1 MAVNLIKPDPG
12 EDDEGLAD
20 VVELVAVDDLVDD
33 EGVTAQPSRLR
44 AWWGQVLED
53 AEPSAGPRP
62 RFMTGPELGAYSV
75 FNRAGLANVKTGTV
89 VIFRGTW
96 ALTRR
101 GWVFAKGAARKTK
114 GAKAAPAPAAAG
126 DTGDDAKTKAPAQE
140 RGRKPTAKKKG
151 AAKKKT
157 PAKKADTGN
166 VIVAG
171 VLIAGMSVMF
181 VTKTVIPAVVGLVS
195 DTASW
200 VADHPLDAARGTGVV
215 VIVFVMIAWIVGGIA
230 GAPDD
235 HEEDH
240 HSEDHDRG
248 AVGEAAEAESPEDHE
263 EGQGSGEVEV
273 ESDGGEVAVLSPEE
287 QAERERIRVYEW
299 VRESIKKPTGSGTAV
314 HLRELWVSLQKEGG
328 AGPSMADVRALLE
341 GHQIPIRDGVK
352 APASDKDGATR
363 NRPGVHCEDLPQ
375 SFTPLPTQG
384 SNLIR
389 LLPTYQASDQA

>member
-20 VVELVAVDDLVDD
+20 AVELVAVDDLVDD
-33 EGVTAQPSRLR
+33 EGVAAQPSRLR

-75 FNRAGLANVKTGTV
+75 FNRVGLANVKTGTV

-96 ALTRR
+96 TLTRR
-101 GWVFAKGAARKTK
+101 GWVFVMGAARKAK
-114 GAKAAPAPAAAG
+114 GVKAAPAPAAAG
-126 DTGDDAKTKAPAQE
+126 DTGDDAKTKALAKE
-140 RGRKPTAKKKG
+140 RGRKLAAKKKG
-151 AAKKKT
+151 V
-157 PAKKADTGN
+157 AKKADTGN

-171 VLIAGMSVMF
+171 VLIAGMGVMF
-181 VTKTVIPAVVGLVS
+181 VTKTVVPAVVSLAA
-195 DTASW
+195 DAASW
-200 VADHPLDAARGTGVV
+200 VADHPLDAARGTGAVMIAFVV
-215 VIVFVMIAWIVGGIA
+215 IAWIVGGVV
-230 GAPDD
+230 GVPD
-235 HEEDH
+235 HHQEDH
-240 HSEDHDRG
+240 RGEDHDGGRD
-248 AVGEAAEAESPEDHE
+248 GETAEAESPEDHE

-273 ESDGGEVAVLSPEE
+273 ESDGGEVALLSPEE
-287 QAERERIRVYEW
+287 QAEQERIRVYEW
-299 VRESIKKPTGSGTAV
+299 VRDSIKKPTGSGTAV

-341 GHQIPIRDGVK
+341 GHQITIRDGVK
-352 APASDKDGATR
+352 APASDKDGDTR
-363 NRPGVHCEDLPQ
+363 NRPGVHSEDLPQ

>member
-33 EGVTAQPSRLR
+33 EGVAAQPSRLR
-44 AWWGQVLED
+44 AWWAQVLED
-53 AEPSAGPRP
+53 SEPSAGPRP

-75 FNRAGLANVKTGTV
+75 FNRAGLANVKIGTV
-89 VIFRGTW
+89 VIVRGTW
-96 ALTRR
+96 TLTRR
-101 GWVFAKGAARKTK
+101 GWVFVMRAARKPK
-114 GAKAAPAPAAAG
+114 GVKAAPAPAAAG
-126 DTGDDAKTKAPAQE
+126 DTGGGAKTKAPVK
-140 RGRKPTAKKKG
+140 RGRKSAAKEKG
-151 AAKKKT
+151 AAKKKA

-166 VIVAG
+166 VLVAG
-171 VLIAGMSVMF
+171 VLIAGMAVMF
-181 VTKTVIPAVVGLVS
+181 VTKTVVPAVVSLATGA
-195 DTASW
+195 ASW

-215 VIVFVMIAWIVGGIA
+215 VIVFVVIAWTVGGVV

-235 HEEDH
+235 DEEDH

-248 AVGEAAEAESPEDHE
+248 AAGEAAEAESPEDRE
-263 EGQGSGEVEV
+263 EGQGSEEVEA
-273 ESDGGEVAVLSPEE
+273 EPEGGEVAVLSPEE

-314 HLRELWVSLQKEGG
+314 HLRELWVSLQTEGG
-328 AGPSMADVRALLE
+328 ASPTMADVRALLE

-384 SNLIR
+384 SNLVR